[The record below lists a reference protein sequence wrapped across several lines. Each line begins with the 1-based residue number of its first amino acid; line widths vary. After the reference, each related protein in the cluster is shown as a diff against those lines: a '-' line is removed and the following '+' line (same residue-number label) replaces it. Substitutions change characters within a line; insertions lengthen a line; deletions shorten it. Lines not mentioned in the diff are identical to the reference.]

1 MVLFQLGLCSVGNTQ
16 SPPTARISEVFSSS
30 GGGKGVGGGFGGG
43 GGGGGDNFGVPNAGG
58 ASSIGANSG
67 NEKSASPP
75 EDFIILNVGVR
86 FLVMSLKMK

>member
-1 MVLFQLGLCSVGNTQ
+1 MVLFQLGLCGVGNTQ
-16 SPPTARISEVFSSS
+16 SPTARISEVFSSS

-43 GGGGGDNFGVPNAGG
+43 GGGDNFGVPNAGG

-67 NEKSASPP
+67 SEKSASPP

-86 FLVMSLKMK
+86 FWSCPSKMK

>member
-1 MVLFQLGLCSVGNTQ
+1 MVLFQLRLCGVGNTQ

-43 GGGGGDNFGVPNAGG
+43 GDNFGVPNAGG
-58 ASSIGANSG
+58 ASSLGANSG
-67 NEKSASPP
+67 GEKSASPP

-86 FLVMSLKMK
+86 FLVMSLRVK